1 MLKLRF
7 QRTDLG
13 RGLGLDAQKQP
24 KVASVWYRRV
34 VLPTRSVCNRA
45 QVHHQNPT
53 VNTPQREGRGPPQ
66 QPNSLGLFTEGVAL
80 PPQGLRALKHRQ
92 IAPRWR
98 QAEILAVMQ
107 IYTASAHGPSKQNTG
122 AWLVWQW
129 LLWALQCR
137 HTRVGPGSGL
147 IP

>member
-1 MLKLRF
+1 MGGGGWVLKLRF

-53 VNTPQREGRGPPQ
+53 VNTPPKGGEGPTTAAPILLACSQR
-66 QPNSLGLFTEGVAL
+66 V
-80 PPQGLRALKHRQ
+80 
-92 IAPRWR
+92 
-98 QAEILAVMQ
+98 
-107 IYTASAHGPSKQNTG
+107 
-122 AWLVWQW
+122 WLCLHKV
-129 LLWALQCR
+129 
-137 HTRVGPGSGL
+137 
-147 IP
+147 